1 MSNPRHFRCPGK
13 LRKLS
18 LMNDTTTAKEH
29 VLAEA
34 ERINQERMRVVE
46 DLAEAVAHRV
56 DLEHQVQEAQKREKK
71 LMADAEKAGWTR
83 KQVAA
88 FARVPKR
95 PGAKGAG
102 SKAGSGDESRES
114 LTDISD
120 GTAAQH

>member
-1 MSNPRHFRCPGK
+1 
-13 LRKLS
+13 
-18 LMNDTTTAKEH
+18 MNDTTTAKEH

-46 DLAEAVAHRV
+46 DLAEAVARRV
-56 DLEHQVQEAQKREKK
+56 DLEHQVQEAQKQEKK

-88 FARVPKR
+88 FAKVPKR
-95 PGAKGAG
+95 PGAKSSV
-102 SKAGSGDESRES
+102 SKAGSADQSPESV
-114 LTDISD
+114 TDSSD